1 MASHP
6 IYQFYA
12 ELEDYKPKIW
22 RRFQVTDYITVARL
36 GYIVQVLF
44 EMKASHLMAIEV
56 PEGENRRNALM
67 YLLTPKSPIFYEYSN
82 WKFPQLPT
90 SGACCFAWFSA
101 GPCSFFLFCLGDF
114 SFAIDGGFFAWHL
127 HQHRNCDCSEERI
140 PVCLWDPIITISKIK
155 TPLVYWASG
164 AFVFKYLL
172 FTQLNRYIHK
182 IGEVIFF

>member
-82 WKFPQLPT
+82 
-90 SGACCFAWFSA
+90 
-101 GPCSFFLFCLGDF
+101 
-114 SFAIDGGFFAWHL
+114 
-127 HQHRNCDCSEERI
+127 
-140 PVCLWDPIITISKIK
+140 
-155 TPLVYWASG
+155 
-164 AFVFKYLL
+164 
-172 FTQLNRYIHK
+172 
-182 IGEVIFF
+182 